1 MLHCIDII
9 SSLIRAFVRTI
20 SFCLWVVLFASMVRD
35 ARWAAAVLAM
45 MIDAFP
51 FWKSWQPTPMGGE
64 GGAITPDAPCCGHAS
79 GDSALDLFGT
89 KEVAASAVRS
99 DKTKDM

>member
-1 MLHCIDII
+1 
-9 SSLIRAFVRTI
+9 
-20 SFCLWVVLFASMVRD
+20 MVRD
-35 ARWAAAVLAM
+35 ARWAVVLAM
-45 MIDAFP
+45 MIRFRFGKAGSQHR
-51 FWKSWQPTPMGGE
+51 WEKE
-64 GGAITPDAPCCGHAS
+64 GGARTPDAPCCGHAS